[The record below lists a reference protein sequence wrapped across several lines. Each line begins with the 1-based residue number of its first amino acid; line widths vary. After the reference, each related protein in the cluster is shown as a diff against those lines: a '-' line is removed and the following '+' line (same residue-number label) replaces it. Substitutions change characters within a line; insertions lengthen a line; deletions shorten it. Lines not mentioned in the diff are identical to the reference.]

1 MAEHSRRRDSSR
13 DRSRS
18 LVRPESA
25 KTRHRCGPEPRLTG
39 DSGKVGLE
47 SWVAGQE
54 CRPGVQ
60 VTESANLSKRE
71 LEALTREASEESF
84 RLIVET
90 IPGLI
95 AVMRPEGGVEHVN
108 RQVLEYFGRTLEEL
122 KQWGTTDAVHPADL
136 PRVIAAWQH
145 AVATGLPYEFE
156 HRIRRADGE
165 YRWFQSRG
173 LPLRDIEGR
182 IVRWY
187 NLLTDIDARKQSEER
202 LRRSEADLLEAQRL
216 SHSGSWRHDLASG
229 AFMVSPEVLRIRGVD
244 SADPLS
250 TIDRMYSGI
259 HPDDRSRVRDTYEAA
274 QRRKGDFDAEYRI
287 VLRDGTIKHLHTI
300 GHPVLNEAGDVV
312 EYVGTGM
319 DVTEQ
324 RQAQAALETAFEE
337 IKRLKDRLQDE
348 NLALREEIDQ
358 AFMFEEIVGA
368 SPALK
373 SVLSHVSKVAPTDST
388 VLISGETGTGKELV
402 ARAIHKHSRRADR
415 AFVSLNCAATPASLI
430 ASELFGHEKGA
441 FTGAVQQRRGRFE
454 LAHSGTI
461 FLDEIG
467 EIPTDTQVALLRVL
481 QERQIERVGGSRAI
495 PVDVRVV
502 AATNGDLAAAI
513 ADGSFRS
520 DLFYRLNVFPIH
532 VPPLR
537 KRREDIPIL
546 VEYFVKRFAEKM
558 AKRIRRIETRTL
570 ELCERYPWPGNIREL
585 QNIVERSVILCGS
598 DTFSIDEA
606 WLSQAPLRPDV
617 GGGLPSALQDQ
628 EKELIE
634 AALAKSRGKV
644 AGPSGAAAKL
654 GIPAS
659 TLESKIKQLG
669 IQKGRFSPS

>member
-1 MAEHSRRRDSSR
+1 
-13 DRSRS
+13 
-18 LVRPESA
+18 
-25 KTRHRCGPEPRLTG
+25 
-39 DSGKVGLE
+39 
-47 SWVAGQE
+47 
-54 CRPGVQ
+54 
-60 VTESANLSKRE
+60 
-71 LEALTREASEESF
+71 
-84 RLIVET
+84 
-90 IPGLI
+90 
-95 AVMRPEGGVEHVN
+95 
-108 RQVLEYFGRTLEEL
+108 VLEYFGRTVEQL

-136 PRVIAAWQH
+136 PGAIAAWQH
-145 AVATGLPYEFE
+145 AVETGLPYEFE
-156 HRIRRADGE
+156 HRIRRGDGE

-173 LPLRDIEGR
+173 LPLRDAEGR

-202 LRRSEADLLEAQRL
+202 LRRSEAELLEAQRL
-216 SHSGSWRHDLASG
+216 SHAGSWRHDLASG
-229 AFMVSPEVLRIRGVD
+229 AFFASPEVLRIRGVE
-244 SADPLS
+244 SAEPLS

-259 HPDDRSRVRDTYEAA
+259 HPDDRSRVRHTYEAA
-274 QRRKGDFDAEYRI
+274 QARKGEFDAEYRI
-287 VLRDGTIKHLHTI
+287 VLRDGTTKHLHTI
-300 GHPVLNEAGDVV
+300 GHPVLNEAGDIV

-324 RQAQAALETAFEE
+324 RQAQAALQMAFEE
-337 IKRLKDRLQDE
+337 IKHLKDRLQDE

-368 SPALK
+368 SAALK

-388 VLISGETGTGKELV
+388 VLISGETGTGKELI
-402 ARAIHKHSRRADR
+402 ARAIHKHSRRAER
-415 AFVSLNCAATPASLI
+415 AFVSLNCAATPPSLI

-467 EIPTDTQVALLRVL
+467 EIPMDTQIVLLRVL

-502 AATNGDLAAAI
+502 AATNRDLAAAI

-532 VPPLR
+532 MPPLR

-546 VEYFVKRFAEKM
+546 VEYFVKRFADMM
-558 AKRIRRIETRTL
+558 AKRIRRIEKRTL

-585 QNIVERSVILCGS
+585 QNIVERSVILCGG

-617 GGGLPSALQDQ
+617 AGALPSALQDQ

-634 AALAKSRGKV
+634 AALGKSRGKV
-644 AGPSGAAAKL
+644 AGASGAAAKL

-669 IQKGRFSPS
+669 IEKGRFTNSS

>member
-1 MAEHSRRRDSSR
+1 LACADQAFHVSESTDPRTRD
-13 DRSRS
+13 
-18 LVRPESA
+18 
-25 KTRHRCGPEPRLTG
+25 
-39 DSGKVGLE
+39 
-47 SWVAGQE
+47 
-54 CRPGVQ
+54 
-60 VTESANLSKRE
+60 
-71 LEALTREASEESF
+71 LEALTTGASEDSF

-95 AVMRPEGGVEHVN
+95 AVMTPEGSVEHVN

-122 KQWGTTDAVHPADL
+122 KQWGTSDAVHPSDL

-145 AVATGLPYEFE
+145 SVESGLPYEFE

-173 LPLRDIEGR
+173 LPLRDTEGR

-187 NLLTDIDARKQSEER
+187 NLLTDIDARKQSEEK

-216 SHSGSWRHDLASG
+216 SHCGSWRHDLASG
-229 AFMVSPEVLRIRGVD
+229 IFAVSPEVLRIRGVE
-244 SADPLS
+244 SAEPLS
-250 TIDRMYSGI
+250 TIDRMYAGI
-259 HPDDRSRVRDTYEAA
+259 HPDDRSRVRHVYEAA
-274 QRRKGDFDAEYRI
+274 QKQKGEFDAEYRI
-287 VLRDGTIKHLHTI
+287 VLRDGTIRHLHTI
-300 GHPVLNEAGDVV
+300 GHPVLNEAGEVI

-324 RQAQAALETAFEE
+324 RQAQAALETAFDE
-337 IKRLKDRLQDE
+337 IRRLKDRLQDE
-348 NLALREEIDQ
+348 NVALREEVDQ
-358 AFMFEEIVGA
+358 AFMFEEIVGV

-373 SVLSHVSKVAPTDST
+373 TVLSHVSKVAPTDST
-388 VLISGETGTGKELV
+388 VLVSGETGTGKELI

-415 AFVSLNCAATPASLI
+415 AFVSLNCAATPPSLI

-467 EIPTDTQVALLRVL
+467 EIPGDTQIALLRVL
-481 QERQIERVGGSRAI
+481 QERQIERVGGNRAI
-495 PVDVRVV
+495 PVDVRVI
-502 AATNGDLAAAI
+502 AATNRDLSEAI
-513 ADGSFRS
+513 ANGTFRS

-558 AKRIRRIETRTL
+558 AKRIHRIDKETL
-570 ELCERYPWPGNIREL
+570 ELCDRYPWPGNIREL
-585 QNIVERSVILCGS
+585 QNIVERSVILCSG

-606 WLSQAPLRPDV
+606 WLSSQTPLRADGSSP
-617 GGGLPSALQDQ
+617 LPETLQDQ
-628 EKELIE
+628 EKEMIE

-644 AGPSGAAAKL
+644 AGPRGAAATL

-669 IQKGRFSPS
+669 IEKRRFTSAP

>member
-1 MAEHSRRRDSSR
+1 M
-13 DRSRS
+13 
-18 LVRPESA
+18 
-25 KTRHRCGPEPRLTG
+25 
-39 DSGKVGLE
+39 
-47 SWVAGQE
+47 
-54 CRPGVQ
+54 
-60 VTESANLSKRE
+60 TESPDPPKRD
-71 LEALTREASEESF
+71 LERLILGASEESF

-95 AVMRPEGGVEHVN
+95 AVMTPEGGVEHVN

-145 AVATGLPYEFE
+145 AVETGLPYEFE
-156 HRIRRADGE
+156 HRIRRGDGE

-173 LPLRDIEGR
+173 LPLRDAEGR

-187 NLLTDIDARKQSEER
+187 NLLTDIDARKQSEEK

-229 AFMVSPEVLRIRGVD
+229 AFTVSPEVLRIRGVE
-244 SADPLS
+244 SAEPLS

-259 HPDDRSRVRDTYEAA
+259 HPDDRSRVRETYEAA
-274 QRRKGDFDAEYRI
+274 QMRKGEFDAEYRI

-312 EYVGTGM
+312 EYIGTGM

-324 RQAQAALETAFEE
+324 RQAQAALQTAFEE

-368 SPALK
+368 SAALK

-388 VLISGETGTGKELV
+388 VLISGETGTGKELI

-415 AFVSLNCAATPASLI
+415 AFVSLNCAATPPSLI

-467 EIPTDTQVALLRVL
+467 EIPMDTQIVLLRVL

-502 AATNGDLAAAI
+502 AATNRDLAAAI

-558 AKRIRRIETRTL
+558 AKRIRRIEKRTL
-570 ELCERYPWPGNIREL
+570 DLCERYPWPGNIREL
-585 QNIVERSVILCGS
+585 QNIVERSVILCGG

-606 WLSQAPLRPDV
+606 WLSQAPLRPEV
-617 GGGLPSALQDQ
+617 AGALPTALQDQ

-669 IQKGRFSPS
+669 IEKGRFTNPS

>member
-1 MAEHSRRRDSSR
+1 VTELSD
-13 DRSRS
+13 
-18 LVRPESA
+18 PPQ
-25 KTRHRCGPEPRLTG
+25 PEPRTQPE
-39 DSGKVGLE
+39 DAS
-47 SWVAGQE
+47 S
-54 CRPGVQ
+54 
-60 VTESANLSKRE
+60 T
-71 LEALTREASEESF
+71 SEESF

-90 IPGLI
+90 IPGLV
-95 AVMRPEGGVEHVN
+95 AVMTAGGGVEHVN
-108 RQVLEYFGRTLEEL
+108 RQVLDYFGRTIEEL
-122 KQWGTTDAVHPADL
+122 REWGTTDAVHPADL
-136 PRVIAAWQH
+136 PRVTAAWQH
-145 AVATGLPYEFE
+145 AVQTGQPYEFE

-173 LPLRDIEGR
+173 LPLRDADGR

-187 NLLTDIDARKQSEER
+187 NLLTDIDARKQSEEK

-229 AFMVSPEVLRIRGVD
+229 AFTVSPEVLRIRGVE
-244 SADPLS
+244 SAEPLS
-250 TIDRMYSGI
+250 TIGRMYNGI
-259 HPDDRSRVRDTYEAA
+259 HPDDRSRVKDSYEAA
-274 QRRKGDFDAEYRI
+274 QRRKGEFDAEYRI
-287 VLRDGTIKHLHTI
+287 VLQDGTIKHLHTI

-324 RQAQAALETAFEE
+324 RQAQAALQTAFEE

-373 SVLSHVSKVAPTDST
+373 SVLSHLLKVAPTDST
-388 VLISGETGTGKELV
+388 VLISGETGTGKELI
-402 ARAIHKHSRRADR
+402 ARAIHRNSRRADR
-415 AFVSLNCAATPASLI
+415 AFVSLNCAATPPSLI

-454 LAHSGTI
+454 LAHNGTI

-467 EIPTDTQVALLRVL
+467 EMPMDTQVALLRVL
-481 QERQIERVGGSRAI
+481 QERQLERVGGSRPI

-502 AATNGDLAAAI
+502 AATNRDLSVAI
-513 ADGSFRS
+513 AEGSFRS

-546 VEYFVKRFAEKM
+546 VEYFVKRFAEQM
-558 AKRIRRIETRTL
+558 AKRIRQIDRRTL
-570 ELCERYPWPGNIREL
+570 EVCERYPWPGNIREL
-585 QNIVERSVILCGS
+585 QNIVERSVILCTG

-606 WLSQAPLRPDV
+606 WLSTQAPV
-617 GGGLPSALQDQ
+617 GTDGPALPQTLQGQ
-628 EKELIE
+628 EREMIE
-634 AALAKSRGKV
+634 AALLKSRGKV
-644 AGPSGAAAKL
+644 AGPLGAAAKL

-659 TLESKIKQLG
+659 TLESKIRQLG
-669 IQKGRFSPS
+669 IEKRRFTTVS